1 MMKNKKIKGMGFHHI
16 ALKAADIEKS
26 SRFYEALGMTFVV
39 GWGEGENEIRMFDF
53 GDGGRLEL
61 FANGGDD
68 DAVNGKFAHLALCV
82 DNVEEAY
89 EIALAAGGEPHIAP
103 KVVPLDS
110 HPEKISI
117 NLAFVKGPDG
127 EEVEFFRQ
135 LP

>member
-1 MMKNKKIKGMGFHHI
+1 MRNCLRRFWCFILCVNSKN
-16 ALKAADIEKS
+16 
-26 SRFYEALGMTFVV
+26 V
-39 GWGEGENEIRMFDF
+39 
-53 GDGGRLEL
+53 EL
-61 FANGGDD
+61 FANGGDAY
-68 DAVNGKFAHLALCV
+68 AVNGKFAHLAFCV

-89 EIALAAGGEPHIAP
+89 KIALEAGGVPHIAP

-117 NLAFVKGPDG
+117 NIAFVKGPDG